1 MVSMIAFTLMVA
13 FASKVVR
20 NAMLRIQCHVLYVY
34 MCVWREGF
42 AFFFGGGE
50 ELFFLNGH

>member
-42 AFFFGGGE
+42 AFLLFFFGGE
-50 ELFFLNGH
+50 NIFF